1 MAGDF
6 PKELLSKVSFVD
18 YKTSIREAK
27 EMLKKVPVLV
37 VRKDGL
43 YYGIIDRRAIYRH
56 IPSIKASGSEKVHRI
71 VIHAPRITNA
81 TTLNDAAYYF
91 CKSGLKALAYEDDGK
106 ILGAIERQVLLKMML
121 STKVLERM
129 RVGDYATTP
138 ALAINSAASIS
149 QAISAMRAN
158 KVHRLLVMKKDRFE
172 GIVTNRDIHVH
183 NLLNDRNP
191 EKSDPNSP
199 AGAEVES
206 ITERNVASIDNDA
219 MLPDA
224 ARMMVERGVSS
235 VVVTSK
241 NKPAGII
248 TMRDIFEGVVGVKNM
263 DERNVFITGFD
274 ETTYQFEDSVK
285 EELKSLMER
294 LERMH
299 RVDVGYVT
307 MRIKRVKLKSY
318 ELHARISLGNKGM
331 VSMHASGNSFHEA
344 FSDLMKRMKE
354 KVAREKEIAV
364 SSKRKLDPRSG
375 FEYVE

>member
-27 EMLKKVPVLV
+27 EMLKKVQVLV
-37 VRKDGL
+37 VKKDGS
-43 YYGIIDRRAIYRH
+43 YYGIIDHRAIYRH
-56 IPSIKASGSEKVHRI
+56 IPSIKASDSEKVHRI
-71 VIHAPRITNA
+71 TIHAPRITDA

-106 ILGAIERQVLLKMML
+106 ILGAIERPVLLKMML
-121 STKVLERM
+121 STKVLEHM

-138 ALAINSAASIS
+138 ALAIDSSMSIS

-158 KVHRLLVMKKDRFE
+158 KVHRLLVMKNNKFE
-172 GIVTNRDIHVH
+172 GIVTNRDIHTR
-183 NLLNDRNP
+183 NLLNERNP
-191 EKSDPNSP
+191 EKSDPHNP
-199 AGAEVES
+199 AGAEVGS
-206 ITERNVASIDNDA
+206 VTERNIASIESSA

-224 ARMMVERGVSS
+224 ARIMIERGISS

-248 TMRDIFEGVVGVKNM
+248 TMRDILEGVVGARNI

-285 EELKSLMER
+285 EELKSLMAR

-299 RVDVGYVT
+299 KVDVGYIT
-307 MRIKRVKLKSY
+307 MRIKRIKLKSY

-331 VSMHASGNSFHEA
+331 ISMHASGNSFHEA
-344 FSDLMKRMKE
+344 FSGLMKKMKE